1 MKALQ
6 NMFDTSNYDLEKLLS
21 KGKKNK
27 KVIDSMKYYLDGKI
41 MKELLGLRA
50 KTCSYLTAD
59 NDESKH
65 VKCKKICYKEKS

>member
-1 MKALQ
+1 
-6 NMFDTSNYDLEKLLS
+6 
-21 KGKKNK
+21 
-27 KVIDSMKYYLDGKI
+27 